1 MEVHIPGFD
10 LALTA
15 ASGQCFRFNMLKPGE
30 YSLVAL
36 GQHLMIRALGQ
47 DSFEFSC
54 SQAQFDTRWR
64 HYFDLQRDY
73 QAVCAQVHPDGSYL
87 HRAVQYAGGLRIL
100 RQQPFETLISFIISQ
115 RKNIPAIKACVEN
128 LSSRFGQ
135 QIQPGTYAFPEPE
148 ALAMASETELSACGL
163 GYRTPYIKNTAR
175 IVDSG
180 SIDLEDISKLPD
192 EVLKNEL
199 LRFPGVG
206 VKVASCVM
214 LFAYARMDAF
224 PVDVWIER
232 VLQAEYPQG
241 FPVSQYAGVSGI
253 LQQHLFCYARQ
264 QARAG
269 QRE

>member
-1 MEVHIPGFD
+1 MKVRIPSFD

-15 ASGQCFRFNMLKPGE
+15 DSGQCFRFNRQQLGE
-30 YSLVAL
+30 YSLVAF
-36 GQHLMIRALGQ
+36 GQHLLIRELGQ

-54 SQAQFDTRWR
+54 SQAHFDGLWR

-73 QAVCAQVHPDGSYL
+73 QAICAQVHPDGSYL
-87 HRAVQYAGGLRIL
+87 HQAVQYAGGLRIL

-115 RKNIPAIKACVEN
+115 RKNIPAIKACVEK

-135 QIQPGTYAFPEPE
+135 QIQPGIHAFPEPE
-148 ALAMASETELSACGL
+148 ALALASETELSACGL

-175 IVDSG
+175 MVADG
-180 SIDLEDISKLPD
+180 CIDLEDISKLPD
-192 EVLKNEL
+192 EALQKEL

-206 VKVASCVM
+206 IKVASCVM